1 MSSKARVTHAWRWG
15 RKNIG
20 VDHNLI
26 RAEATLYSLY
36 YVYLR
41 EHPEIAP
48 LLANLLL
55 QIDQAR
61 GMLRDF
67 HTLCWEST
75 PGNFDDVGEMA
86 GLLAEAYRDVMGPRI
101 KCQGYLHDLEAGA
114 NELLRLQSRLGE
126 RLPKLSRLLNR

>member
-1 MSSKARVTHAWRWG
+1 MCPKDGESHIHSMS

-20 VDHNLI
+20 VDHSLL
-26 RAEATLYSLY
+26 RAESVLYELY
-36 YVYLR
+36 YLYLR

-75 PGNFDDVGEMA
+75 PVNFADVGTM
-86 GLLAEAYRDVMGPRI
+86 GLLLAEAYKDVMGPRT
-101 KCQGYLHDLEAGA
+101 KCQGSLNDLEAGA
-114 NELLRLQSRLGE
+114 RELYALQSKLDG
-126 RLPKLSRLLNR
+126 RLPKRSALLDH